1 METRNSPA
9 IKKAE
14 PRRRLPPI
22 LMVVLGPL
30 MGLSYIIVLPIFSV
44 VSFIFSSGYY
54 GAHRLIKRSQTVKPA
69 LSTRH

>member
-1 METRNSPA
+1 
-9 IKKAE
+9 
-14 PRRRLPPI
+14 
-22 LMVVLGPL
+22 MVVLGPL